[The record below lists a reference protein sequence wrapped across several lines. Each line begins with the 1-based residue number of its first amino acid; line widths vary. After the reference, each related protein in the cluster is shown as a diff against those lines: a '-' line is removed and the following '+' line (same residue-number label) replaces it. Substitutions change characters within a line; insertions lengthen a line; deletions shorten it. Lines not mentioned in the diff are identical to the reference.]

1 MLVVRAMAELR
12 VRLAMVLKAALAS
25 LLLPVLPAAE
35 AGSSGAPGTGHGG
48 AAGSDLD
55 DELSDGD

>member
-1 MLVVRAMAELR
+1 
-12 VRLAMVLKAALAS
+12 MVLKTALAS

-55 DELSDGD
+55 DECSDGD